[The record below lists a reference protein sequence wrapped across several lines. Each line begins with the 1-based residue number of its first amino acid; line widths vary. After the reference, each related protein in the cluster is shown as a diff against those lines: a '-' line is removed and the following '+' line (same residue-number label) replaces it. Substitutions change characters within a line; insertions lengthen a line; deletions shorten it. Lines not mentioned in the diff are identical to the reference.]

1 VEVDGTA
8 SGRRSELPLAEGILA
23 FTGSILPQLIA
34 SLSFSSLLLSSFFR
48 SNRTSV
54 LLTDS
59 IGVRDQRDSG
69 CLWQLRA

>member
-34 SLSFSSLLLSSFFR
+34 SLSFSSLLLSSFSSDPTGLR
-48 SNRTSV
+48 C
-54 LLTDS
+54 
-59 IGVRDQRDSG
+59 
-69 CLWQLRA
+69 CLRIL